1 MNFNIAMLAAYMSGR
16 IESEWNGGN
25 MEISRCVKESFT
37 VIGKEGST
45 GDGEGFIM
53 RLWEDANSHFGEVAD
68 LAKKDEKGNVAGVW
82 GAMSDDS
89 RSFLPW
95 EDNFS
100 RGLYLAGV
108 DCEAGAEAPEGWTK
122 WVIPGFE
129 YVYAAKMSEDTF
141 SEVLEYLKE
150 KGLELAGAVQEFNC
164 PETRKEYLFFPIRR
178 L

>member
-1 MNFNIAMLAAYMSGR
+1 
-16 IESEWNGGN
+16 

-68 LAKKDEKGNVAGVW
+68 LAKKDEKGNVSGVW

-100 RGLYLAGV
+100 RWMYLAGV
-108 DCEAGAEAPEGWTK
+108 ECEAGAEAPEGWTK

>member
-108 DCEAGAEAPEGWTK
+108 ECEAGAEAPEGWTK

-164 PETRKEYLFFPIRR
+164 PETRKEYLFFTIRS

>member
-1 MNFNIAMLAAYMSGR
+1 MLAAYMSGR

-68 LAKKDEKGNVAGVW
+68 LAIKDEKGNVAGVW

-108 DCEAGAEAPEGWTK
+108 ECEAGAEAPEGWTK

>member
-68 LAKKDEKGNVAGVW
+68 LAIKDEKGNVAGVW

-108 DCEAGAEAPEGWTK
+108 ECEAGAEAPEGWTK

>member
-1 MNFNIAMLAAYMSGR
+1 MLAAYMSGR

-108 DCEAGAEAPEGWTK
+108 ECEAGAEAPESWTK